1 MANNSSI
8 SQNLLRDSDISVI
21 NPKFY
26 EPMKDSIRNLQI
38 NDFDN
43 NENNKE
49 DERINMNIQGH
60 DLDKYFK
67 NENEKKEIKKKEI
80 DSSLRTIN
88 SEGENRNSQKI
99 VDNLEEEEEKNNNI
113 VNNNIQQK
121 KSGES
126 NMKNE
131 KLKTVNDIIT
141 GNNITSENSKNI
153 INNNKK

>member
-1 MANNSSI
+1 
-8 SQNLLRDSDISVI
+8 
-21 NPKFY
+21 
-26 EPMKDSIRNLQI
+26 
-38 NDFDN
+38 
-43 NENNKE
+43 
-49 DERINMNIQGH
+49 MNIEGH

-88 SEGENRNSQKI
+88 SEGENRNSQQI

-141 GNNITSENSKNI
+141 GTVNPIKNCCCKKIVLPEKLSFVDLSPILPRLKKESNNVSR
-153 INNNKK
+153 NNKLRTVENFER

>member
-43 NENNKE
+43 NGNNKG
-49 DERINMNIQGH
+49 DERINMNIEEH

-67 NENEKKEIKKKEI
+67 KENEKKEIKKKEI

-88 SEGENRNSQKI
+88 SEGEIRNSQQI
-99 VDNLEEEEEKNNNI
+99 VDNLDEEEENNNI
-113 VNNNIQQK
+113 IINNKKQKK
-121 KSGES
+121 KSGDTKT
-126 NMKNE
+126 NNE
-131 KLKTVNDIIT
+131 KLKTLNDIIT
-141 GNNITSENSKNI
+141 SNDIT
-153 INNNKK
+153 